1 MATSWQQDLVFCFNF
16 EIFSQ
21 AFLAHF
27 VKPSDSAKA
36 RAEISHLKQIDLIE
50 SFAPHFRNVNSRIS
64 VGSPTD
70 MATLAN
76 YFVHG
81 LKKQSWLLLCQH
93 ISLPTMQELDLVLS
107 AAEEMQAKLNL
118 AAKQD
123 QPGTA
128 AVTSGYGTARN
139 SRGSAGGRS
148 PYGRG
153 ANNAGR
159 GNGGRGNNGRGRSH
173 QDSGSRFAA
182 ASPAHGAN
190 AEPLGGRIVNHVGK
204 IAGAKPYNA
213 VKKCTYCK
221 HAGHSI
227 HDCRKLDRSKAETP
241 KPQGP
246 GFSTNAYLS
255 AYAVSMRQTLA
266 PPHQAQ
272 PLVLAQTFWIC
283 LTSWQTLVRQCP
295 AMPCLILQ
303 QHWLCS

>member
-1 MATSWQQDLVFCFNF
+1 M
-16 EIFSQ
+16 
-21 AFLAHF
+21 
-27 VKPSDSAKA
+27 
-36 RAEISHLKQIDLIE
+36 R
-50 SFAPHFRNVNSRIS
+50 
-64 VGSPTD
+64 
-70 MATLAN
+70 
-76 YFVHG
+76 
-81 LKKQSWLLLCQH
+81 
-93 ISLPTMQELDLVLS
+93 ELDLVLS
-107 AAEEMQAKLNL
+107 TAEEMQAKLNL

-139 SRGSAGGRS
+139 SHGSAGGRS

-227 HDCRKLDRSKAETP
+227 HDCRKLERSKAETH

-246 GFSTNAYLS
+246 GFSTNACLS
-255 AYAVSMRQTLA
+255 QCLCCFYEADACLSSSSPAARAGTDILDMSDILADIGPPVPCNAMPDLAATLA
-266 PPHQAQ
+266 LLLIQWVMSMLSVAKAQ
-272 PLVLAQTFWIC
+272 K
-283 LTSWQTLVRQCP
+283 
-295 AMPCLILQ
+295 
-303 QHWLCS
+303 